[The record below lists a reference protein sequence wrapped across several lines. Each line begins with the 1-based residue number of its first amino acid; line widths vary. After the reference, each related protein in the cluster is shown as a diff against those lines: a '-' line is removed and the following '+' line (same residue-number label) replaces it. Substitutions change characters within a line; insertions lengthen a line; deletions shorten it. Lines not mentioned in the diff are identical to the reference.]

1 MMKQNKTWKNIAVIC
16 SLMLLAVLWS
26 SNGKL
31 QVYAAAGTIY
41 TCSITP
47 SYSHPVTGIIEDAGG
62 EASYAT
68 GQGMVAG
75 AVHTTGMLEVTEEGC
90 YYLTFRLSLMDY
102 TSNHS
107 FQVQNVGDSGWSS
120 PNMGI
125 TGNGSDSN
133 GTTADICVQVP
144 SENCIVRGSMYVTPM
159 GRDVIFYL
167 YPGNYTLGNTSGMSA
182 TMVTEE
188 SAETTTS
195 QETVGNE
202 NVTENIESEEKEE
215 VAEQQDTSENA
226 EVSQDSSEENAAL
239 SDSITSSDTTASI
252 QQAAASVNTDQNQTQ
267 NTETDSQLNSAQG
280 LSLST
285 EKNIQAEE
293 STAGETA
300 GNQWNIGE
308 LIFAI
313 TLAVTVSGL
322 ILLGTTAFIVYYF
335 RKNWKRWGGWDEE

>member
-1 MMKQNKTWKNIAVIC
+1 MKQNRVWKNIAILC
-16 SLMLLAVLWS
+16 SIILLASLWGGA
-26 SNGKL
+26 GKL
-31 QVYAAAGTIY
+31 QAYAAAGTVY

-75 AVHTTGMLEVTEEGC
+75 AVHTTGMLEVTEDGC

-107 FQVQNVGDSGWSS
+107 FQVQNVGDSEWSS

-167 YPGNYTLGNTSGMSA
+167 YPGSYTQGNTSGMNA

-188 SAETTTS
+188 STEPAGS
-195 QETVGNE
+195 QETAENQNVAE
-202 NVTENIESEEKEE
+202 NVEAAGSQEPTAQEDVAESTGNAQNVSEETT
-215 VAEQQDTSENA
+215 DTSDA
-226 EVSQDSSEENAAL
+226 
-239 SDSITSSDTTASI
+239 IISSDTAASI
-252 QQAAASVNTDQNQTQ
+252 QQAAASVNISENQIQT
-267 NTETDSQLNSAQG
+267 NETDSQLNSAQG

-285 EKNIQAEE
+285 EKNIQIEE
-293 STAGETA
+293 SQAREATD
-300 GNQWNIGE
+300 NKWSIGE

-322 ILLGTTAFIVYYF
+322 ILIGATAFIVYYF

>member
-1 MMKQNKTWKNIAVIC
+1 MMKQNRTWKNIAVIC

-26 SNGKL
+26 SSGKL
-31 QVYAAAGTIY
+31 QVYAAGTIY

-215 VAEQQDTSENA
+215 VAEQQDTS
-226 EVSQDSSEENAAL
+226 DRK
-239 SDSITSSDTTASI
+239 
-252 QQAAASVNTDQNQTQ
+252 SV
-267 NTETDSQLNSAQG
+267 
-280 LSLST
+280 
-285 EKNIQAEE
+285 
-293 STAGETA
+293 
-300 GNQWNIGE
+300 
-308 LIFAI
+308 
-313 TLAVTVSGL
+313 V
-322 ILLGTTAFIVYYF
+322 
-335 RKNWKRWGGWDEE
+335 